1 MTRHLSLYGILA
13 LGPTLSLPGRRT
25 ASNYLSQ
32 YGMLVLLLLLPLLL
46 LLQSTVVHRVVFS
59 KCELENATRHIRIR
73 DHFGLGML
81 KICMCDSS
89 SIFVG
94 PPRTKPKE
102 CHEILLSFS
111 SDLTFPDREGEIG
124 PEKVFSS
131 DLPGSAVKSSDLNV
145 QFWDAEIGWFNPRT
159 KEIGP
164 EKKISSDL
172 PLWIRD
178 SLIG

>member
-1 MTRHLSLYGILA
+1 MEHIAASKPHDQGHGRAVLSARGCPTMTRHLSLYGILA

-32 YGMLVLLLLLPLLL
+32 YGMLVLLLLLLPLPLPVL
-46 LLQSTVVHRVVFS
+46 LLQSTVVHRVVVS

-94 PPRTKPKE
+94 PPRSKPKE

-131 DLPGSAVKSSDLNV
+131 DLPGSAVK
-145 QFWDAEIGWFNPRT
+145 
-159 KEIGP
+159 
-164 EKKISSDL
+164 
-172 PLWIRD
+172 
-178 SLIG
+178 